1 MKKTINLTPAG
12 KSELENELAELIAQ
26 RPAIAERIATARAFG
41 DLSENQEYTDA
52 RAEQKTVENR
62 ILEIQE
68 TLKNAAIIK
77 TPRKS
82 DKVSIGATVEITMS
96 GKKFTYTV
104 VGPVEANQINDVAWD
119 GGWYMR
125 ALSKEENIGSKY
137 SEGSK
142 IYLNAQTWAVL
153 ADVVDDE
160 ERLQKLVKSVDDMEY
175 DFGFPLNLPPYLSYS
190 PHVGRMSGMLDR
202 KSVV

>member
-104 VGPVEANQINDVAWD
+104 VGPVEANPLEGKISHESPI
-119 GGWYMR
+119 G
-125 ALSKEENIGSKY
+125 KELLGRKVGESFDFNGK
-137 SEGSK
+137 K
-142 IYLNAQTWAVL
+142 
-153 ADVVDDE
+153 VVI
-160 ERLQKLVKSVDDMEY
+160 K
-175 DFGFPLNLPPYLSYS
+175 N
-190 PHVGRMSGMLDR
+190 VG
-202 KSVV
+202 